1 MSNSLLQ
8 SEYFTLNETKALR
21 SLFNY
26 YKDDDEDAS
35 TSVICL
41 AIIND
46 LGRTH
51 LERSCMRRA
60 VEELLSSSIDDE
72 TPKTIS
78 FLTILDHGRK
88 LIINE
93 TSDES
98 KNSEDLT
105 SLRYHLLRLL
115 RDYQERCNAQGKYL
129 LAKEFMEAELSLRKE
144 EEERQIN
151 LLRRKHDNDRTRLVM
166 AHKQQFREYE
176 DKWTI
181 FMDEFE
187 QSSQKHVNELG
198 RTHQEQLDALKAEM
212 LDTADNVESKPKKKW
227 SIELIQLRE
236 KQEKHARNQNFVE
249 AQTIKQMADILE
261 EKERLK
267 IDTITDNSFHLK
279 QQNLMKKH
287 QKEMDA
293 LHKRFEG
300 SRGSHATQRHE
311 GCMHLRHRNK
321 IILTTFDSKHEEEC
335 SKIDI
340 EEQVKK
346 LLLHDSC

>member
-1 MSNSLLQ
+1 
-8 SEYFTLNETKALR
+8 
-21 SLFNY
+21 
-26 YKDDDEDAS
+26 
-35 TSVICL
+35 
-41 AIIND
+41 
-46 LGRTH
+46 
-51 LERSCMRRA
+51 
-60 VEELLSSSIDDE
+60 
-72 TPKTIS
+72 
-78 FLTILDHGRK
+78 
-88 LIINE
+88 
-93 TSDES
+93 
-98 KNSEDLT
+98 
-105 SLRYHLLRLL
+105 
-115 RDYQERCNAQGKYL
+115 
-129 LAKEFMEAELSLRKE
+129 
-144 EEERQIN
+144 
-151 LLRRKHDNDRTRLVM
+151 M
-166 AHKQQFREYE
+166 AHEQQFREYK

-187 QSSQKHVNELG
+187 QSSQKHVNELS

-212 LDTADNVESKPKKKW
+212 LADNVESKPKKKW

-267 IDTITDNSFHLK
+267 IDTNTDNSFLLK

-293 LHKRFEG
+293 LNKRFEG
-300 SRGSHATQRHE
+300 SRRSHATQRHE

-321 IILTTFDSKHEEEC
+321 IILTTFDSKHDAEC
-335 SKIDI
+335 SKINI